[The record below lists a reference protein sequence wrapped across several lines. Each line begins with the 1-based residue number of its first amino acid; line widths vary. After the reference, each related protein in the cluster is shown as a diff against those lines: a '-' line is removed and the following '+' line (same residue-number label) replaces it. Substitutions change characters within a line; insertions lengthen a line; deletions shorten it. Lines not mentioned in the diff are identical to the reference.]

1 MAMAM
6 HAEAAETRHTM
17 TATAAEGSEMTE
29 VENARMA
36 AAIHTNLA
44 EAMANGGDG
53 GLVNG
58 DCDGDA
64 RGGVRDERHVGAHRD
79 GDGDRDTR
87 EAG

>member
-1 MAMAM
+1 M
-6 HAEAAETRHTM
+6 
-17 TATAAEGSEMTE
+17 ATAAEGSEMTE
-29 VENARMA
+29 VLATDTDAELAEAENARMA
-36 AAIHTNLA
+36 AAIHANLA
-44 EAMANGGDG
+44 EALAMAEVVVD
-53 GLVNG
+53 G